1 MQKVMTVGT
10 TKLRKKSAVMKVGK
24 RSTEKLI
31 ELLRTSQGEARA
43 ELVRKILRSVLLLGD
58 RVCVDECAQLDS
70 LTLRHVFNVLHHLV
84 EVQIGCFHVIIAVL
98 AHLQT
103 RVLHDWNVISPGWIG
118 NINVLVSVFVQELSE
133 YSKTTSSGES
143 LNTTDAIFKEWLGV
157 LPKGKL
163 QG

>member
-70 LTLRHVFNVLHHLV
+70 LTLRHVFNVLRTHAKHGL
-84 EVQIGCFHVIIAVL
+84 EFQM
-98 AHLQT
+98 
-103 RVLHDWNVISPGWIG
+103 WMSISGHE
-118 NINVLVSVFVQELSE
+118 FVVRSE
-133 YSKTTSSGES
+133 PFE
-143 LNTTDAIFKEWLGV
+143 NDRF
-157 LPKGKL
+157 
-163 QG
+163 